1 MATFTV
7 DTSADAS
14 GVNFHT
20 IQEAINASAPG
31 TVIIVADGTYTENLT
46 ISVSGITLLSENGR
60 GAVAI
65 NGSAGT
71 LGTIVI
77 TDGVT
82 DVTIG
87 DTGKGFMINGFD
99 GPTPGVETAAVYL
112 QGSMSNI
119 TIRDNEIVAK
129 GDAGLQ
135 TEYGRTVTDVVVDGN
150 TFSGQTFTGLPGI
163 GDQFTVDNVPRQ
175 LVVIGD
181 NGPSLTTNITF
192 TNNEITGTAGGITA
206 GGLVS
211 GNTLVTIDAANS
223 IITNNDFSGFTNRF
237 ATQLRVREEGTTI
250 SDNTY
255 SSESG
260 GNLGLFTQFGLGEA
274 SGAITH
280 NSYDYGSGDDV
291 IVAVAGD
298 DVVDGGTGIDT
309 YVMSNAGT
317 AGSFVDLGAGLS
329 FSTAT
334 GIDSLSNIENVSGSA
349 GADGLYG
356 SAEANVFF
364 ATAGTDVIDGRG
376 GSDTFSATQATA
388 NITVNLTTGV
398 VSGAHTATL
407 TSVENV
413 DTGSGNDVISLSS
426 ADNTV
431 NAGGGSDAIIVN
443 STAGAGTDS
452 IDGGAGTDVV
462 MFNEGRS
469 AYTVSWDG
477 EVATVTHTVS
487 GDVTTITEVG
497 RLEFADSDVFL
508 VDESSTEFSTIQ
520 SAVDA
525 AASGDEILV
534 SSGTYT
540 EQVTIDG
547 KDDLTITGVGEV
559 TVKAP
564 ADVVETALS
573 STGRETHAVITVLN
587 GDNVVI
593 SGMTVDGD
601 GRANTVDEGAGAGQ
615 AQYVGVFYRNASG
628 GLENVDI
635 VGVRDPY
642 AGGITA
648 DGYDVVSGAQR
659 GVGLQ
664 VDNDTLLAFFMHGGS
679 ISDFQKNASVFN
691 RADLDVDGVTIT
703 GGGAQTIIAQ
713 NGIQVLNSTG
723 TIANNI
729 VTAIGYAGAIDT
741 YAGIILAYGNTN
753 LIIMDNTLTGTNGA
767 NTDSK
772 VGGIFIIDFG
782 TPNSGGSITGNTIS
796 GVDFGIDVSGDV
808 TPGGIV
814 ISGNSVTDLDLT
826 DQYTA
831 GVSFVPNP
839 VLTTPHSVEGT
850 AANDTLSGGAGNDSL
865 SGLGGV
871 DEITGGAGTD
881 TLNAGDGDDKIIYGD
896 ESELT
901 ATESV
906 DGGAGNDTI
915 LYADANGGTL
925 TLTTHVMNVEVV
937 AASQV
942 GSLDNVA
949 MSIDASAIANGVTVT
964 GNAAANILTGTAFA
978 DIVSGYDG
986 DDALTGGADNDAL
999 NGGDG
1004 NDTLQG
1010 GTNNDTL
1017 NGGAGADILNGG
1029 SGVDTVSYETSSA
1042 AVSVNLLLGT
1052 ATGGDAAGDT
1062 LALIENLTGSGY
1074 GDNLSGDNTANN
1086 LDGGAGNDVLLG
1098 MGGADSLMGGDGD
1111 DTLNGG
1117 AGVDRLSGGA
1127 GNDLFYVDVAGDI
1140 VNEAIGGGTA
1150 DRVLAKVS
1158 YTLAADAEIETL
1170 GTVSQTGVG
1179 AVNLTGNNFAQTI
1192 IGNAGVNMLS
1202 GLGGDDWLRGFAGN
1216 DTLLGGEGNDT
1227 LDGGAGVDSM
1237 SGGAGNDLYLV
1248 DNANDVVVE
1257 ASGGG
1262 TTDKV
1267 QANVSYVLTAGAD
1280 IEVLTTLLQAG
1291 TAAINLT
1298 GNDLAQT
1305 VTGNAGGN
1313 VLSGLGGN
1321 DLLEGLGGNDTLLGG
1336 DGIDTLDGGTG
1347 ADEMTGGAGNDT
1359 YLVDNAND
1367 VVVETAGGGGV
1378 DRVLAKVSYTLAAGS
1393 QIEALGTTL
1402 TGGTADIN
1410 LTGNELAQRLT
1421 GNAGANVLNGLGGND
1436 VLTGNAGADSFVF
1449 STTLGAGNVD
1459 VVTDFSVADDTMLL
1473 AASAFSGLASGVLA
1487 ADAFIANET
1496 GEASDALQRI
1506 IYETNTGKVWFDV
1519 DGMGGSDRVLF
1530 ATLTPELALTNADFL
1545 VF

>member
-7 DTSADAS
+7 DLTADAS

-20 IQEAINASAPG
+20 IQDAINASAPG
-31 TVIIVADGTYTENLT
+31 TVISIADGTYNENLT
-46 ISVSGITLLSENGR
+46 ISVSGITLVSQNGR
-60 GAVAI
+60 GAVTI
-65 NGSAGT
+65 NGSPGT

-82 DVTIG
+82 GVTIG
-87 DTGKGFMINGFD
+87 DTGKGFTINGFD
-99 GPTPGVETAAVYL
+99 NPTPGIETAAIYL
-112 QGSMSNI
+112 QGNMSGI
-119 TIRDNEIVAK
+119 TIRDNEIVAN

-135 TEYGRTVTDVVVDGN
+135 NEYGRTVTNVVVDGN
-150 TFSGQTFTGLPGI
+150 TFSGQTFNGTPGL

-175 LVVIGD
+175 IVVLGD

-192 TNNEITGTAGGITA
+192 TNNEITGSAGGITA
-206 GGLVS
+206 GGSVS

-223 IITNNDFSGFTNRF
+223 IITDNDFSGFTNRF
-237 ATQLRVREEGTTI
+237 ASQLRVREEGTLI

-255 SSESG
+255 GNEHG
-260 GNLGLFTQFGLGEA
+260 GNIGLFLQLGSGEV

-298 DVVDGGTGIDT
+298 DAVDGGTGIDT

-317 AGSFVDLGAGLS
+317 AGSFVDLSAGLA
-329 FSTAT
+329 FSSAT

-349 GADGLYG
+349 GADGLFG
-356 SAEANVFF
+356 NAGANVFY
-364 ATAGTDVIDGRG
+364 ATAGADVIDGRD
-376 GSDTFSATQATA
+376 GSDTFSAAQATA
-388 NITVNLTTGV
+388 NITANLTTGA

-407 TSVENV
+407 SSVENIV
-413 DTGSGNDVISLSS
+413 TGSGADTITLSS

-431 NAGGGSDAIIVN
+431 NAGGGSDTISVD

-462 MFNEGRS
+462 MFNESRS

-477 EVATVTHTVS
+477 EVATVTHTAS

-508 VDESSTEFSTIQ
+508 VDDASTEFSTIQ

-525 AASGDEILV
+525 ASSGDEILV

-547 KDDLTITGVGEV
+547 MDDLTITGVGEV
-559 TVKAP
+559 TVRAP

-601 GRANTVDEGAGAGQ
+601 GRANTVDEGTGAGQ

-635 VGVRDPY
+635 IGVRDPY
-642 AGGITA
+642 AGGTTP

-664 VDNDTLLAFFMHGGS
+664 VDNDTLLDFFMHGGS
-679 ISDFQKNASVFN
+679 ISDFQKNGAVLN
-691 RADLDVDGVTIT
+691 RANLDFDGVTVT
-703 GGGAQTIIAQ
+703 GGGAQPVIAQ

-723 TIANNI
+723 TISNNI

-741 YAGIILAYGNTN
+741 YSGIILAYGNTN
-753 LIIMDNTLTGTNGA
+753 LNIIGNMLTGTNGA
-767 NTDSK
+767 DAGSR

-808 TPGGIV
+808 TPNGIT
-814 ISGNSVTDLDLT
+814 ISDNSVTDLDLS
-826 DQYTA
+826 DQYAA
-831 GVSFVPNP
+831 GVSFIPNP
-839 VLTTPHSVEGT
+839 VLTTPHSVEGSQ
-850 AANDTLSGGAGNDSL
+850 ASDILSGGAGNDSL

-871 DEITGGAGTD
+871 DAITGGAGTD
-881 TLNAGDGDDKIIYGD
+881 TLNAGDGDDTIIYGD

-906 DGGAGNDTI
+906 DGGADNDTL

-925 TLTTHVMNVEVV
+925 TLTSHVVNVETLEI
-937 AASQV
+937 SRV

-949 MSIDASAIANGVTVT
+949 MNIDASALGNGVAVT
-964 GNAAANILTGTAFA
+964 GNAAANTLTGTAFA
-978 DIVSGYDG
+978 DVISGYDG
-986 DDALTGGADNDAL
+986 DDALNGGAGNDAI

-1004 NDTLQG
+1004 NDSLQG

-1017 NGGAGADILNGG
+1017 SGGAGADILNGG
-1029 SGVDTVSYETSSA
+1029 SGIDTVSYQTSRA
-1042 AVSVNLLLGT
+1042 GVSVNLLLGT
-1052 ATGGDAAGDT
+1052 ASGGDAAGDT
-1062 LALIENLTGSGY
+1062 LALIENLTGSAHSDNLT
-1074 GDNLSGDNTANN
+1074 GDNLANK
-1086 LDGGAGNDVLLG
+1086 LDSGAGNDAVQG
-1098 MGGADSLMGGDGD
+1098 MAGSDSLFGGDGD

-1117 AGVDRLSGGA
+1117 VGVDQLTGGA
-1127 GNDLFYVDVAGDI
+1127 GNDLFYVDVAGDT
-1140 VNEAIGGGTA
+1140 VNEAVGGGTA

-1158 YTLAADAEIETL
+1158 YTLAAGAEIETL
-1170 GTVSQTGVG
+1170 GTFSQAGVG
-1179 AVNLTGNNFAQTI
+1179 AINLTGNEFAQAI
-1192 IGNAGVNMLS
+1192 IGNAGTNVLS

-1216 DTLLGGEGNDT
+1216 DTLLGGEGSDT
-1227 LDGGAGVDSM
+1227 LDGGVGVDSM
-1237 SGGAGNDLYLV
+1237 TGGAGNDVYLV
-1248 DNANDVVVE
+1248 DNANDVVIE
-1257 ASGGG
+1257 TAGGG
-1262 TTDKV
+1262 ADLV

-1280 IEVLTTLLQAG
+1280 IELLTTLLQAG

-1298 GNDLAQT
+1298 GNDLAQS
-1305 VTGNAGGN
+1305 VTGNAGVN
-1313 VLSGLGGN
+1313 ILSGLGGN
-1321 DLLEGLGGNDTLLGG
+1321 DLLEGLGGNDTLFGG
-1336 DGIDTLDGGTG
+1336 DGVDTLDGGAG

-1359 YLVDNAND
+1359 YLVDNAAD
-1367 VVVETAGGGGV
+1367 TVIETTGGGGL
-1378 DRVLAKVSYTLAAGS
+1378 DRVLAKVSYTLAAGA

-1402 TGGTADIN
+1402 TGGTANIN
-1410 LTGNELAQRLT
+1410 LTGNEFAQRLT
-1421 GNAGANVLNGLGGND
+1421 GNAGANVLDGMGGND

-1459 VVTDFSVADDTMLL
+1459 TITDFSTADDTILL
-1473 AASAFSGLASGVLA
+1473 AASVFSGLASGALS
-1487 ADAFIANET
+1487 ADAFVANET
-1496 GEASDALQRI
+1496 GVASDVLHRI
-1506 IYETNTGKVWFDV
+1506 IYDTDTGNVWFDV
-1519 DGMGGSDRVLF
+1519 DGSGEADRVLF
-1530 ATLTPELALTNADFL
+1530 ATLAPELALTNADFL
-1545 VF
+1545 II